1 MKVVELFPRQRYIER
16 RKPAEFEAESLRIRQ
31 NMGKEK
37 ARAKVLDEVIENE
50 NTEERKS
57 DGRDSKMYS
66 RNRYVDD
73 QNLKEQVPW

>member
-1 MKVVELFPRQRYIER
+1 
-16 RKPAEFEAESLRIRQ
+16 
-31 NMGKEK
+31 MGKEK

-50 NTEERKS
+50 NTEQRKS

-73 QNLKEQVPW
+73 QNLKEQVHW

>member
-1 MKVVELFPRQRYIER
+1 MKVAELLPRQRYIER

-37 ARAKVLDEVIENE
+37 ARAKVLDEEIENE

-73 QNLKEQVPW
+73 QNLKEQVHW